1 MSNERK
7 MKKICVM
14 GLGYIGLPT
23 ASILATKG
31 YEVHGVDVSQKVVD
45 TVNSGHIHIV
55 EPDLDILVKAAVRS
69 GKLRAATTPCES
81 DAFFICVPTPFKAGH
96 KPDMRFVEEATEAIV
111 PFVRRGNLVV
121 LESTSP
127 VGTCDN
133 ILVPLL
139 KKSGLRI
146 GAELFIAHAPERVL
160 PGQILKETI
169 ENDRIIGGINERS
182 AKVCANLYRTF
193 VKGTIYLTNAR
204 TAELAKLVENSYR
217 DVNIAFANEL
227 AAICDELDI
236 DVWELIELA
245 NRHPRVK
252 ILSPGPGVGGHCLA
266 VDPWFI
272 VDSAPKTARLIRTA
286 REINDARPHTIVT
299 KVKEHAARFKKPVIG
314 CLGISYKADI
324 DDIRESPALEII
336 RMLISENI
344 GEILVHD
351 PYLPNHSDSLE
362 FSSTP
367 LPELLERSEIIVLL
381 VNHREY
387 YAIDRSLLEEKVVV
401 DTRGM
406 FRRAQLNG
414 QRTS

>member
-1 MSNERK
+1 MSNNRK

-45 TVNSGHIHIV
+45 TVNSGRIHIV

-69 GKLRAATTPCES
+69 GKLKADTVPCEA
-81 DAFFICVPTPFKAGH
+81 DAFFICVPTPFKEGH
-96 KPDMRFVEEATEAIV
+96 KPDMTFVEEAAEAIV
-111 PFVRRGNLVV
+111 PFIRRGNLVV

-127 VGTCDN
+127 VGTCDG
-133 ILVPLL
+133 IIAPIL

-160 PGQILKETI
+160 PGHILRETI
-169 ENDRIIGGINERS
+169 ENDRIIGGVNDRS
-182 AKVCANLYRTF
+182 AKVCADLYRTF

-227 AAICDELDI
+227 SAICDELDI

-272 VDSAPKTARLIRTA
+272 VDSVPGTARLIRTA
-286 REINDARPHTIVT
+286 REINDARPHAIVE
-299 KVKEHAARFKKPVIG
+299 KVKKHAARFKRPIIG
-314 CLGISYKADI
+314 CLGISYKPDI
-324 DDIRESPALEII
+324 DDIRESPALEIV
-336 RMLISENI
+336 RTLIAEEI
-344 GEILVHD
+344 GEVLVHD
-351 PYLPNHSDSLE
+351 PYLSHHDLDFP
-362 FSSTP
+362 STP
-367 LPELLERSEIIVLL
+367 LPELLEKSEIVVLL

-387 YAIDRSLLEEKVVV
+387 YALDRSLLEEKVII
-401 DTRGM
+401 DTRGI
-406 FRRAQLNG
+406 FRRGPLNN